1 MVYTLRMATTRA
13 VSRRGFLGGVAM
25 GSVGLASVDVWT
37 QTRASDGP
45 APAVAGYDGLVKLAA
60 NENNWGPS
68 PAVMAAMTDAFK
80 YSNRYSY
87 PDGGLVQAIATHHGV
102 PADHVLIGAGSGEM
116 LDAAGSALLAGG
128 KKVLGVEPTFGAV
141 YQHATG
147 LNCEAIT
154 VPLTK
159 DYHQDIDAML
169 AAAKAH
175 ASELGFVYLCNPNN
189 PTGVVVTASDVRRL
203 LDGLPAGVP
212 VLVDEAYHHFVDDP
226 AYATSLPYV
235 AEGRPVIVTRTF
247 SKIAALAGMRLGYAI
262 AAPPMIKRLKAY
274 ASSSVNALVK
284 WGGVAALKDTAHDT
298 TVKRDTIALRQKTV
312 AAVKGLGYDSIP
324 SQANFFMIDI
334 KREVAPVIEAF
345 KKEGVAVGRPFPP
358 MTKYLRVSV
367 GTAGDMEKFVA
378 AFRKVFA

>member
-45 APAVAGYDGLVKLAA
+45 APGVAGYDGLVKLAA

-102 PADHVLIGAGSGEM
+102 PADHILIGAGSGEM

-159 DYHQDIDAML
+159 DFHQDIDAML
-169 AAAKAH
+169 
-175 ASELGFVYLCNPNN
+175 
-189 PTGVVVTASDVRRL
+189 
-203 LDGLPAGVP
+203 
-212 VLVDEAYHHFVDDP
+212 
-226 AYATSLPYV
+226 
-235 AEGRPVIVTRTF
+235 
-247 SKIAALAGMRLGYAI
+247 
-262 AAPPMIKRLKAY
+262 
-274 ASSSVNALVK
+274 
-284 WGGVAALKDTAHDT
+284 
-298 TVKRDTIALRQKTV
+298 
-312 AAVKGLGYDSIP
+312 
-324 SQANFFMIDI
+324 
-334 KREVAPVIEAF
+334 
-345 KKEGVAVGRPFPP
+345 
-358 MTKYLRVSV
+358 
-367 GTAGDMEKFVA
+367 
-378 AFRKVFA
+378 